1 MAALDELYLWLSNP
15 VAIEYIRN
23 CLKRVRKRDSA
34 LIMASQNLEDFD
46 QEGVREMT
54 NPLFAIPPHQ
64 FLFNPGSIGK
74 RFYMDMLQLD
84 EAEFELIQHAR
95 RGEGLVKCG
104 MERSHLEVK
113 APPHKAAL
121 FGTLILSPLI
131 ILAAFLCCFG
141 DGASRHNNAVVSAA
155 FYGAAF
161 SDKVPKE
168 YRTHITEM
176 QEAFSLLDSATVYVN
191 QKAEEGSLDPVQVK
205 AVFFALCFGDNA
217 PTRAAA
223 GRFVDCFYKTETR
236 TRMVTVTQE
245 DGTEEL
251 VEETYEVAVPL
262 PMAEVYE
269 KLSIWRGR
277 VVTDA
282 ERSNAVD
289 IYVMVMGSM
298 GGDTFN
304 GAYEPGGSAPIE
316 LDVSMLTDPT
326 TKNAADLVTYV
337 TNAWNSGWGYVWG
350 TYGQTLTPELL
361 QYKLTQY
368 PDSVGKYA
376 VFIRANWLGKHTADC
391 VGLIK
396 GYGWLSTDTM
406 TIDYGTHGMP
416 DIGANEMYYDATQRG
431 SIDTMPD
438 TPGLAVWKSGH
449 IGVYI
454 GNGEVIE
461 AMGTKY
467 GVVKTQLEGRGW
479 THWLEVPGIE
489 YE

>member
-1 MAALDELYLWLSNP
+1 M
-15 VAIEYIRN
+15 
-23 CLKRVRKRDSA
+23 
-34 LIMASQNLEDFD
+34 
-46 QEGVREMT
+46 
-54 NPLFAIPPHQ
+54 AIPA
-64 FLFNPGSIGK
+64 LARLAAAVLTNEDGRRTAGK
-74 RFYMDMLQLD
+74 
-84 EAEFELIQHAR
+84 
-95 RGEGLVKCG
+95 
-104 MERSHLEVK
+104 
-113 APPHKAAL
+113 AL
-121 FGTLILSPLI
+121 ALILSPLI

-141 DGASRHNNAVVSAA
+141 DGASQHNNAVVSAA
-155 FYGAAF
+155 FYGAEF

-168 YRTHITEM
+168 YRTHIAEM

-205 AVFFALCFGDNA
+205 AVFFALCFGDN
-217 PTRAAA
+217 
-223 GRFVDCFYKTETR
+223 FYKTEIR

-262 PMAEVYE
+262 PTAEVYE
-269 KLSIWRGR
+269 KLSTWRGR

-289 IYVMVMGSM
+289 IYAMVMGSM
-298 GGDTFN
+298 GGDIFN
-304 GAYEPGGSAPIE
+304 GEYEPGGSSPIE
-316 LDVSMLTDPT
+316 LDASMLTDPA
-326 TKNAADLVTYV
+326 TKNAADLVVYV

-350 TYGQTLTPELL
+350 TYGQVLTPELL

-368 PDSVGKYA
+368 PDGVGKYA
-376 VFIRANWLGKHTADC
+376 DFIRANWLGRHTADC

-416 DIGANEMYYDATQRG
+416 DIGANEMFYNATRRG

-438 TPGLAVWKSGH
+438 TPGLAVWKTGH

>member
-1 MAALDELYLWLSNP
+1 MAVPALARLAAAVLTN
-15 VAIEYIRN
+15 
-23 CLKRVRKRDSA
+23 
-34 LIMASQNLEDFD
+34 ED
-46 QEGVREMT
+46 GRRTV
-54 NPLFAIPPHQ
+54 
-64 FLFNPGSIGK
+64 GK
-74 RFYMDMLQLD
+74 VL
-84 EAEFELIQHAR
+84 
-95 RGEGLVKCG
+95 
-104 MERSHLEVK
+104 
-113 APPHKAAL
+113 
-121 FGTLILSPLI
+121 TLILSPLI
-131 ILAAFLCCFG
+131 ILVVFLCCFG
-141 DGASRHNNAVVSAA
+141 DGASQHNNAVVSAA
-155 FYGAAF
+155 FYGAELSSQIPA
-161 SDKVPKE
+161 E
-168 YRTHITEM
+168 YRAHITEM

-191 QKAEEGSLDPVQVK
+191 QKAEGGSLDPVQVK

-223 GRFVDCFYKTETR
+223 DRFVDCFYKTETR

-262 PMAEVYE
+262 SMAEVYE
-269 KLSIWRGR
+269 NLSTWRGS
-277 VVTDA
+277 VVTDE

-289 IYVMVMGSM
+289 IYAMVMGSM
-298 GGDTFN
+298 GGDAFN
-304 GAYEPGGSAPIE
+304 GDYEPGGSAPIE
-316 LDVSMLTDPT
+316 LDASMLTDPT

-350 TYGQTLTPELL
+350 TYGQVLTPELL

-368 PDSVGKYA
+368 PDGVGKYA
-376 VFIRANWLGKHTADC
+376 DFIRANWLGRHTADC

-416 DIGANEMYYDATQRG
+416 DVGANEMYYSATRKG
-431 SIDTMPD
+431 KIATMPD
-438 TPGLAVWKSGH
+438 TPGLAVWKAGH

-454 GNGEVIE
+454 GNGEVVE

-479 THWLEVPGIE
+479 THWLEIPYID
-489 YE
+489 YA

>member
-1 MAALDELYLWLSNP
+1 MSTQLVRLAAAVLSS
-15 VAIEYIRN
+15 E
-23 CLKRVRKRDSA
+23 KGRKTVGWV
-34 LIMASQNLEDFD
+34 L
-46 QEGVREMT
+46 
-54 NPLFAIPPHQ
+54 
-64 FLFNPGSIGK
+64 
-74 RFYMDMLQLD
+74 
-84 EAEFELIQHAR
+84 
-95 RGEGLVKCG
+95 
-104 MERSHLEVK
+104 
-113 APPHKAAL
+113 AA
-121 FGTLILSPLI
+121 ILSPV
-131 ILAAFLCCFG
+131 ILLTAFLCCVG
-141 DGASRHNNAVVSAA
+141 SGTAEHNSAVVSAA
-155 FYGAAF
+155 FYGTELSA
-161 SDKVPKE
+161 SVPEE
-168 YRTHITEM
+168 YRM
-176 QEAFSLLDSATVYVN
+176 QLTQMRGSFSHLDAAVAEVN
-191 QKAEEGSLDPVQVK
+191 QKAEGNRLDPIQVK

-217 PTRAAA
+217 PTRSAAD
-223 GRFVDCFYKTETR
+223 RFVDCFYKTETR
-236 TRMVTVTQE
+236 TRMVTVVQE
-245 DGTEEL
+245 DGTEEQ
-251 VEETYEVAVPL
+251 VEETYEVTVPL

-269 KLSIWRGR
+269 KLSTWRGS

-289 IYVMVMGSM
+289 IYAIVMGSM

-304 GAYEPGGSAPIE
+304 GDYESGGSAPIE

-326 TKNAADLVTYV
+326 TKNAADLVVYV

-350 TYGQTLTPELL
+350 TYGQTLTSELL

-368 PDSVGKYA
+368 PDGVGKY
-376 VFIRANWLGKHTADC
+376 VDFIRANWLGRHTADC

-416 DIGANEMYYDATQRG
+416 DIGANEMFYNATRRG
-431 SIDTMPD
+431 GIETMPD
-438 TPGLAVWKSGH
+438 TPGLAVWKPGH

-479 THWLEVPGIE
+479 THWLEVPYIN

>member
-1 MAALDELYLWLSNP
+1 VNIQLFRMAAAVLTN
-15 VAIEYIRN
+15 
-23 CLKRVRKRDSA
+23 
-34 LIMASQNLEDFD
+34 ED
-46 QEGVREMT
+46 GRRT
-54 NPLFAIPPHQ
+54 A
-64 FLFNPGSIGK
+64 GK
-74 RFYMDMLQLD
+74 VL
-84 EAEFELIQHAR
+84 A
-95 RGEGLVKCG
+95 
-104 MERSHLEVK
+104 
-113 APPHKAAL
+113 
-121 FGTLILSPLI
+121 LILSPLI

-141 DGASRHNNAVVSAA
+141 DGASQHNNAVVSAA
-155 FYGAAF
+155 FYGAEF

-176 QEAFSLLDSATVYVN
+176 QEAFSLLDSATGYVN

-223 GRFVDCFYKTETR
+223 DRFVDCFYKTETR

-262 PMAEVYE
+262 PVEEVYE
-269 KLSIWRGR
+269 KLSTWRGC

-282 ERSNAVD
+282 ERSKAVD
-289 IYVMVMGSM
+289 IYAMVMGSM

-304 GAYEPGGSAPIE
+304 GDYESGGSAPIE
-316 LDVSMLTDPT
+316 LDASMLTDPT
-326 TKNAADLVTYV
+326 TKNAAGLVTYV
-337 TNAWNSGWGYVWG
+337 TNAWTSGWGYVWG
-350 TYGQTLTPELL
+350 TYGQVLTPELL

-368 PDSVGKYA
+368 PEGVGDYA
-376 VFIRANWLGKHTADC
+376 AFIRANWLGKRTADC

-396 GYGWLSTDTM
+396 GYGWLNGETM
-406 TIDYGTHGMP
+406 EIQYSSNGMP
-416 DIGANEMYYDATQRG
+416 DIGANEMYYNDVRKGAIQ
-431 SIDTMPD
+431 TMPD
-438 TPGLAVWKSGH
+438 TPGLAVWKQGH

-479 THWLEVPGIE
+479 THWLEIPYIN
-489 YE
+489 YD

>member
-1 MAALDELYLWLSNP
+1 MNIQLFRMAAAVLTN
-15 VAIEYIRN
+15 
-23 CLKRVRKRDSA
+23 
-34 LIMASQNLEDFD
+34 ED
-46 QEGVREMT
+46 GRRT
-54 NPLFAIPPHQ
+54 A
-64 FLFNPGSIGK
+64 GK
-74 RFYMDMLQLD
+74 VL
-84 EAEFELIQHAR
+84 A
-95 RGEGLVKCG
+95 
-104 MERSHLEVK
+104 
-113 APPHKAAL
+113 
-121 FGTLILSPLI
+121 LILSPLI

-141 DGASRHNNAVVSAA
+141 DGASQHNNAVVSAA
-155 FYGAAF
+155 FYGAEF

-176 QEAFSLLDSATVYVN
+176 QEAFSLLDSATAYVN
-191 QKAEEGSLDPVQVK
+191 QKAEEGNLDPVQVK

-223 GRFVDCFYKTETR
+223 DRFVDCFYKTETR

-251 VEETYEVAVPL
+251 VEETYEVTVPL

-269 KLSIWRGR
+269 KLSTWRGCM
-277 VVTDA
+277 VSDEA
-282 ERSNAVD
+282 RSNAAN
-289 IYVMVMGSM
+289 IYAMVMGSM

-304 GAYEPGGSAPIE
+304 GDYESGGSAPIE

-350 TYGQTLTPELL
+350 TYGQVLTPELL

-368 PDSVGKYA
+368 PEGVGEYA
-376 VFIRANWLGKHTADC
+376 AFIRANWLDKRTADC

-396 GYGWLSTDTM
+396 GYGWLDGETM
-406 TIDYGTHGMP
+406 EIQYGSNGMP
-416 DIGANEMYYDATQRG
+416 DIGANEMYYNAVRKGAIQ
-431 SIDTMPD
+431 TMPD
-438 TPGLAVWKSGH
+438 TPGLAVWKPEH

-479 THWLEVPGIE
+479 THWLEIPYIK
-489 YE
+489 YD

>member
-1 MAALDELYLWLSNP
+1 MAAP
-15 VAIEYIRN
+15 VLA
-23 CLKRVRKRDSA
+23 RVA
-34 LIMASQNLEDFD
+34 
-46 QEGVREMT
+46 
-54 NPLFAIPPHQ
+54 
-64 FLFNPGSIGK
+64 
-74 RFYMDMLQLD
+74 
-84 EAEFELIQHAR
+84 
-95 RGEGLVKCG
+95 
-104 MERSHLEVK
+104 
-113 APPHKAAL
+113 AAL
-121 FGTLILSPLI
+121 LTNEDGRKTIGWVLALLLSPLI
-131 ILAAFLCCFG
+131 LLVVFLCCFG
-141 DGASRHNNAVVSAA
+141 DGASQHNNAVVSAA
-155 FYGAAF
+155 FYGAEL
-161 SDKVPKE
+161 SSQVPAE
-168 YRTHITEM
+168 YRAHITEM
-176 QEAFSLLDSATVYVN
+176 
-191 QKAEEGSLDPVQVK
+191 
-205 AVFFALCFGDNA
+205 
-217 PTRAAA
+217 
-223 GRFVDCFYKTETR
+223 
-236 TRMVTVTQE
+236 QE

-251 VEETYEVAVPL
+251 VEETYEVTVPL

-269 KLSIWRGR
+269 KLSTWRGC
-277 VVTDA
+277 VVTDE

-289 IYVMVMGSM
+289 IYAMVMGSM
-298 GGDTFN
+298 GGDAFN
-304 GAYEPGGSAPIE
+304 GDYEPGGSAPIE

-350 TYGQTLTPELL
+350 TYGQVLTPELL

-368 PDSVGKYA
+368 PDGVGKYA
-376 VFIRANWLGKHTADC
+376 VFIRANWLGRHTADC

-416 DIGANEMYYDATQRG
+416 DIGANEMFYNATRRG
-431 SIDTMPD
+431 GIETMPD
-438 TPGLAVWKSGH
+438 TPGLAVWKAGH

>member
-1 MAALDELYLWLSNP
+1 MNIQLFRMAAAVLTN
-15 VAIEYIRN
+15 
-23 CLKRVRKRDSA
+23 
-34 LIMASQNLEDFD
+34 ED
-46 QEGVREMT
+46 GRRT
-54 NPLFAIPPHQ
+54 A
-64 FLFNPGSIGK
+64 GK
-74 RFYMDMLQLD
+74 VL
-84 EAEFELIQHAR
+84 A
-95 RGEGLVKCG
+95 
-104 MERSHLEVK
+104 
-113 APPHKAAL
+113 
-121 FGTLILSPLI
+121 LILSPLI

-141 DGASRHNNAVVSAA
+141 DGASQHNNAVVSAA
-155 FYGAAF
+155 FYGAEF

-176 QEAFSLLDSATVYVN
+176 QEAFSLLDSATGYVN

-223 GRFVDCFYKTETR
+223 DRFVDCFYKTETR
-236 TRMVTVTQE
+236 TRMVTVVQE
-245 DGTEEL
+245 DGTEEQ
-251 VEETYEVAVPL
+251 VEETYEVTVPL

-269 KLSIWRGR
+269 KLSTWRGC

-289 IYVMVMGSM
+289 IYAMVMGSM

-304 GAYEPGGSAPIE
+304 GDYESGGSAPIE
-316 LDVSMLTDPT
+316 LDASMLTDPT
-326 TKNAADLVTYV
+326 TKNAAGLVTYV
-337 TNAWNSGWGYVWG
+337 TNAWTSGWGYVWG
-350 TYGQTLTPELL
+350 TYGQVLTPELL

-368 PDSVGKYA
+368 PEGVGDYA
-376 VFIRANWLGKHTADC
+376 AFIRANWLGKRTADC

-396 GYGWLSTDTM
+396 GYGWLNGETM
-406 TIDYGTHGMP
+406 EIQYSSNGMP
-416 DIGANEMYYDATQRG
+416 DIGANEMYYNAVRKGAIQ
-431 SIDTMPD
+431 TMPD
-438 TPGLAVWKSGH
+438 TPGLAVWKQGH

-479 THWLEVPGIE
+479 THWLEIPYIN
-489 YE
+489 YD

>member
-1 MAALDELYLWLSNP
+1 MSTQLVRLAAAVLTSEKGRRTVGW
-15 VAIEYIRN
+15 
-23 CLKRVRKRDSA
+23 
-34 LIMASQNLEDFD
+34 
-46 QEGVREMT
+46 
-54 NPLFAIPPHQ
+54 
-64 FLFNPGSIGK
+64 
-74 RFYMDMLQLD
+74 MLT
-84 EAEFELIQHAR
+84 A
-95 RGEGLVKCG
+95 
-104 MERSHLEVK
+104 
-113 APPHKAAL
+113 
-121 FGTLILSPLI
+121 ILSPV
-131 ILAAFLCCFG
+131 ILLVAFLCCVG
-141 DGASRHNNAVVSAA
+141 SGTAEHNGAVVSAA
-155 FYGAAF
+155 FYGTELSA
-161 SDKVPKE
+161 SVPAE
-168 YRTHITEM
+168 YRM
-176 QEAFSLLDSATVYVN
+176 QLTQMRGSFSHLDAAVAEVN
-191 QKAEEGSLDPVQVK
+191 QKAEGNRLDPIQVK

-223 GRFVDCFYKTETR
+223 DRFVDCFYKTETR
-236 TRMVTVTQE
+236 TRTVTVTQA

-262 PMAEVYE
+262 PMEEVYE
-269 KLSIWRGR
+269 KLTTWRGR

-289 IYVMVMGSM
+289 IYAMVMGSM

-304 GAYEPGGSAPIE
+304 GTYEPGGSVPIE
-316 LDVSMLTDPT
+316 LNASMLTDLT

-368 PDSVGKYA
+368 PDGVGKYA
-376 VFIRANWLGKHTADC
+376 AFIRTNWLGKHTADC

-406 TIDYGTHGMP
+406 AIDYGTHGMP
-416 DIGANEMYYDATQRG
+416 DIGANEMYYSATRKG
-431 SIDTMPD
+431 TIETIPD

>member
-1 MAALDELYLWLSNP
+1 MAVPALARLAAAVLTN
-15 VAIEYIRN
+15 
-23 CLKRVRKRDSA
+23 
-34 LIMASQNLEDFD
+34 ED
-46 QEGVREMT
+46 GRRT
-54 NPLFAIPPHQ
+54 A
-64 FLFNPGSIGK
+64 GK
-74 RFYMDMLQLD
+74 VL
-84 EAEFELIQHAR
+84 A
-95 RGEGLVKCG
+95 
-104 MERSHLEVK
+104 
-113 APPHKAAL
+113 
-121 FGTLILSPLI
+121 LILSPFI

-141 DGASRHNNAVVSAA
+141 DGASQHNNAVVSAA
-155 FYGAAF
+155 FYGAEF
-161 SDKVPKE
+161 SDKIPKE
-168 YRTHITEM
+168 YRTHIAEM

-223 GRFVDCFYKTETR
+223 DRFVDCFYKTETR
-236 TRMVTVTQE
+236 TCMVTVTQE
-245 DGTEEL
+245 NGTEEL

-262 PMAEVYE
+262 SVEDVYE
-269 KLSIWRGR
+269 KLTTWRGR

-289 IYVMVMGSM
+289 IYAMVMGSM

-304 GAYEPGGSAPIE
+304 GDYESGGSAPIE

-326 TKNAADLVTYV
+326 TKNAADLVVYV

-350 TYGQTLTPELL
+350 TYGQVLTPELL

-368 PDSVGKYA
+368 PDGVGKYA
-376 VFIRANWLGKHTADC
+376 VFIRANWLGRHTA
-391 VGLIK
+391 
-396 GYGWLSTDTM
+396 DTM

-416 DIGANEMYYDATQRG
+416 DIGANEMYFNATHKG
-431 SIDTMPD
+431 TIETMPD
-438 TPGLAVWKSGH
+438 TPGLAVWKPGH

-467 GVVKTQLEGRGW
+467 GVVKTQLEGRSW
-479 THWLEVPGIE
+479 THWLEIPGVE

>member
-1 MAALDELYLWLSNP
+1 M
-15 VAIEYIRN
+15 
-23 CLKRVRKRDSA
+23 
-34 LIMASQNLEDFD
+34 
-46 QEGVREMT
+46 
-54 NPLFAIPPHQ
+54 
-64 FLFNPGSIGK
+64 
-74 RFYMDMLQLD
+74 
-84 EAEFELIQHAR
+84 
-95 RGEGLVKCG
+95 
-104 MERSHLEVK
+104 
-113 APPHKAAL
+113 
-121 FGTLILSPLI
+121 
-131 ILAAFLCCFG
+131 
-141 DGASRHNNAVVSAA
+141 VSAA
-155 FYGAAF
+155 FYGAEF

-176 QEAFSLLDSATVYVN
+176 QEAFSLLDSATGYVN

-223 GRFVDCFYKTETR
+223 DRFVDCFYKTETR

-262 PMAEVYE
+262 PVEEVYE
-269 KLSIWRGR
+269 KLSTWRGC

-282 ERSNAVD
+282 ERSKAVD
-289 IYVMVMGSM
+289 IYAMVMGSM

-304 GAYEPGGSAPIE
+304 GDYESGGSAPIE
-316 LDVSMLTDPT
+316 LDASMLTDPT
-326 TKNAADLVTYV
+326 TKNAAGLVTYV
-337 TNAWNSGWGYVWG
+337 TNAWTSGWGYVWG
-350 TYGQTLTPELL
+350 TYGQVLTPELL

-368 PDSVGKYA
+368 PEGVGDYA
-376 VFIRANWLGKHTADC
+376 AFIRANWLGKRTADC

-396 GYGWLSTDTM
+396 GYGWLNGETM
-406 TIDYGTHGMP
+406 EIQYSSNGMP
-416 DIGANEMYYDATQRG
+416 DIGANEMYYNDVRKGAIQ
-431 SIDTMPD
+431 TMPD
-438 TPGLAVWKSGH
+438 TPGLAVWKQGH

-479 THWLEVPGIE
+479 THWLEIPYIN
-489 YE
+489 YD